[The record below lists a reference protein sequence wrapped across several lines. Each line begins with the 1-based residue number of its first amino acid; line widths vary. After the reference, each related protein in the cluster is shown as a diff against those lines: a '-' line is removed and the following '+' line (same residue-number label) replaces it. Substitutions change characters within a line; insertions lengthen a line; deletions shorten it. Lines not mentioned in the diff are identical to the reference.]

1 MSVLNINT
9 NNFGEVLKSDKKV
22 LLDFFATWC
31 GPCRM
36 MSPLIDKIAEENP
49 DIIVG
54 KVNVDAEPELAA
66 MFAVSS
72 IPVLVVMKDGQIVNQ
87 SVGAI
92 PKQRIEN
99 LLQS

>member
-1 MSVLNINT
+1 MSVLNVNT
-9 NNFGEVLKSDKKV
+9 KNFNEVLNSDKKI

-49 DIIVG
+49 DILVG
-54 KVNVDAEPELAA
+54 KVNVDEEPELAA

-72 IPVLVVMKDGQIVNQ
+72 IPVLVVMKDGQIVDQ

-92 PKQRIEN
+92 PKQQIEN